1 MPSISII
8 CGVLLVLIGIA
19 GYING
24 VTNDKAS
31 VTALIPAF
39 IGIILAVSGILGLK
53 YEGSRKHLMH
63 GAIVVALLGFIAT
76 AGRLMSKM
84 SELSASPAVLSQ
96 ASTAIVC
103 LAFVIL
109 AIRSFAAARR
119 ERNSA

>member
-1 MPSISII
+1 MPTISII

-24 VTNDKAS
+24 VINDKAS

-39 IGIILAVSGILGLK
+39 IGVLMVLLGVLAGMKDGL
-53 YEGSRKHLMH
+53 RKHLMH
-63 GAIVVALLGFIAT
+63 AAIIVALLGFIAT
-76 AGRLMSKM
+76 AGRLVSKI
-84 SELSASPAVLSQ
+84 SELSASAAVLSQ
-96 ASTAIVC
+96 ASTAVVC

-119 ERNSA
+119 ERNSD